1 MKTSDLQATTDG
13 PSLKQRGLVAKHP
26 RPAAEY
32 LVWPPPRHLAAAGPP
47 IALAADGLKIRAR
60 FGGGSDPAPLAST
73 RLAGAV
79 RRYSALA
86 TRLTPTTAVPDTASI
101 SSFEILVRGGDG
113 RLGLD
118 TKYDY
123 ELSVSANGTARAVAS
138 SVYGAMYAMESFV
151 QLIGPDGEVRHSTI
165 SIRDAPRYPWR
176 GLMVDSG

>member
-13 PSLKQRGLVAKHP
+13 PSLKQRGLVGKHP
-26 RPAAEY
+26 RPAEY

-86 TRLTPTTAVPDTASI
+86 TRLTPTTAVPEAASI
-101 SSFEILVRGGDG
+101 GSLEILVRGGDG

-165 SIRDAPRYPWR
+165 FIRDAPQYR
-176 GLMVDSG
+176 

>member
-1 MKTSDLQATTDG
+1 M
-13 PSLKQRGLVAKHP
+13 
-26 RPAAEY
+26 
-32 LVWPPPRHLAAAGPP
+32 WPPPRHLAAAGPP

-73 RLAGAV
+73 RLAAAV

-86 TRLTPTTAVPDTASI
+86 ARLAPTTAVSEAASI
-101 SSFEILVRGGDG
+101 GSLEILVRSGDG

-138 SVYGAMYAMESFV
+138 TVYGAMYAMESFV

-165 SIRDAPRYPWR
+165 SIRDAPQYR
-176 GLMVDSG
+176 

>member
-86 TRLTPTTAVPDTASI
+86 TRLAPTTAVPEAASI
-101 SSFEILVRGGDG
+101 GALEILVRGGDG

-165 SIRDAPRYPWR
+165 FIRDAPQYR
-176 GLMVDSG
+176 